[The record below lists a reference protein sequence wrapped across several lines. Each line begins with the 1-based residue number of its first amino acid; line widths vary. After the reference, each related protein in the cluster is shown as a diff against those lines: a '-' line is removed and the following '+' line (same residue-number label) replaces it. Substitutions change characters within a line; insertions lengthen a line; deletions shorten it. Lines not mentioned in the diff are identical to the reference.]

1 MYEKTEWRNGW
12 LYIQSVPNGEWRR
25 ATERQM
31 IEHLLDENQ
40 SLRDQLAALR
50 EMATVP
56 YA

>member
-1 MYEKTEWRNGW
+1 MYEKTEWRDGW
-12 LYIQSVPNGEWRR
+12 LHIKSTPDGPWRR

-31 IEHLLDENQ
+31 IEHLMDENQ